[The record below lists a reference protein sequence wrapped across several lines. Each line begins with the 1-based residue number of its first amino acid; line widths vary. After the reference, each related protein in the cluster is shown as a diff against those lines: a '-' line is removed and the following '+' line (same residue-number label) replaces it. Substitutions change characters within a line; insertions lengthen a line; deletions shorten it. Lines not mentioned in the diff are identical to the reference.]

1 MTTTYNIFSSFE
13 DVNSFLIFYSEL
25 LFTPLII
32 LFPKISTQDNIISP
46 PPPSPFIYFTGFS
59 RRRTLFDLC
68 EYFTI
73 YPLVHL
79 PLVYFRPPVSLK
91 WQKLIFTKCAPYQV
105 YSYLLFIR
113 TQEQIPIN

>member
-46 PPPSPFIYFTGFS
+46 LPPPRLFILPAS
-59 RRRTLFDLC
+59 

-73 YPLVHL
+73 YPLVHP
-79 PLVYFRPPVSLK
+79 PL
-91 WQKLIFTKCAPYQV
+91 FTLDPL
-105 YSYLLFIR
+105 YLLGGK
-113 TQEQIPIN
+113 N